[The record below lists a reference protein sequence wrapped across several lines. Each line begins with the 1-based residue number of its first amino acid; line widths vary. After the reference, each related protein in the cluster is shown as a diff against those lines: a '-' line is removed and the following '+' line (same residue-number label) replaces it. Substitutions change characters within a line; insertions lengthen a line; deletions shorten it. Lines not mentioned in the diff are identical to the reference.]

1 MKLLQKL
8 QKLLMKKYQQKS
20 KCCGS
25 ENREYYRKWLFWGR
39 RICKYFGKDQHESP
53 EEIVA
58 EDEQTEPVA
67 ETEEISE
74 ESKEDASITEAE
86 PVITEE
92 ETAAAAEEEEGRG
105 MKQRPQR
112 RLFQQKKSMLMK
124 RKEVAKEPEYQIKEL
139 FVREE
144 EGSAQMD
151 EEAAHKVKLASI
163 KD

>member
-1 MKLLQKL
+1 MEAEFEEDL
-8 QKLLMKKYQQKS
+8 S
-20 KCCGS
+20 KDEASAEIAEIADEEIPTEKVNAVIPKTENIIENDYS
-25 ENREYYRKWLFWGR
+25 EEEEYVNTLE
-39 RICKYFGKDQHESP
+39 KDQHESP

-74 ESKEDASITEAE
+74 ESKEDASITETE

-92 ETAAAAEEEEGRG
+92 ETAAEEEEEEGRG

-124 RKEVAKEPEYQIKEL
+124 RK
-139 FVREE
+139 
-144 EGSAQMD
+144 
-151 EEAAHKVKLASI
+151 KLQRSRNI
-163 KD
+163 RLKNYL